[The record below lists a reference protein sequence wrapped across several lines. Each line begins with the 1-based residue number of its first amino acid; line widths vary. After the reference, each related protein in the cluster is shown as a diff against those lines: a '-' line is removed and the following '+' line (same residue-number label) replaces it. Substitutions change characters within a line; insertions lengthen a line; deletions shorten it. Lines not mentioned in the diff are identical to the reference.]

1 MRFLP
6 FFATLA
12 TEYKQV
18 SVGGGVFVKKQCLEE
33 EHLGKMCIVFTKI
46 QAYNQ
51 GRN

>member
-1 MRFLP
+1 MRILLV
-6 FFATLA
+6 FATLA

-18 SVGGGVFVKKQCLEE
+18 SASDGTFVKKQCLEE